1 MSADLLKNLDFSPFW
16 ITIKL
21 ALITTII
28 LYLLCIP
35 LAWWLA
41 HTKLKIKVFVE
52 SLISMPLV
60 LPPTVI
66 GFYFLII
73 FNPNSFF
80 GGLWISITG
89 TTLTF
94 SFSGLVLCSIIYSL
108 PFVVQPLQN
117 TFSEIGRSPI
127 EAALNLGAG
136 KFDIFINIILPLSLR
151 GIIVAGVLGFT
162 HTLGE
167 FGIVLMV
174 GGGIP
179 NETRVI
185 SIAIFDYV
193 ENLEYESAHF
203 YSLFLIIF
211 SFLMLFIIYSLN
223 KNFRLNWIIR
233 KK

>member
-193 ENLEYESAHF
+193 ENLEYESEDSKESIECPRNSKTQYDA
-203 YSLFLIIF
+203 
-211 SFLMLFIIYSLN
+211 
-223 KNFRLNWIIR
+223 
-233 KK
+233 